1 MFLTWLQTSP
11 TQKFQSPL
19 SPILNWPPNDIMTDL
34 VGVLQDSV
42 ALHHNSE
49 SSTLCQI
56 RPWRG
61 WQLST
66 VPVSPL
72 TSSPCRYRKLRFFL
86 LFLHQQ
92 PLIVF
97 SVKKKKI
104 INSVNSDR
112 AVSPPRRP
120 ATLRLLPCVS
130 TSLPQ
135 SVTSLELKFFISLW
149 FAFVENCRVSP
160 LERDLD
166 RGSA

>member
-56 RPWRG
+56 RPLKRVTTVYCPS
-61 WQLST
+61 QPFDKQPLSIPQT
-66 VPVSPL
+66 AFFFF
-72 TSSPCRYRKLRFFL
+72 FFL
-86 LFLHQQ
+86 ASAAAVCVLCW
-92 PLIVF
+92 
-97 SVKKKKI
+97 KKI
-104 INSVNSDR
+104 INRVNSDR
-112 AVSPPRRP
+112 AGSPPRRP

-135 SVTSLELKFFISLW
+135 SVASLELKFFL
-149 FAFVENCRVSP
+149 FPCGLP
-160 LERDLD
+160 L
-166 RGSA
+166 